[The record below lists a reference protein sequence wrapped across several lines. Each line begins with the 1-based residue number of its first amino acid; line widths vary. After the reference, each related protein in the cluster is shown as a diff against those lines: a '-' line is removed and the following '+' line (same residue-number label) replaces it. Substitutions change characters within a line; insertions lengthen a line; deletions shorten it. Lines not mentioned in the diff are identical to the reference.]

1 MVETA
6 LFPRPHF
13 GSYFHSDD
21 RTDSLSYYEYQRL
34 QRLQKVAR
42 LQERRAK
49 SYEPGYK
56 KPLDSIHASRAH
68 VASRQIFAKPGPKEP
83 RTVAIPPLKKV
94 SIAADSPSPPVA
106 VVKREE
112 ISVPPI
118 IVKKDGG
125 VGRQEGP
132 KAQAPSGR
140 LLRAVERERLV
151 KSATARDARSSSAKP
166 HPQLLPRPKTVVG
179 ARDVGTITS
188 SLVFHPSKK
197 GREAE
202 KQKDG
207 KSIVRMISI
216 LVRYTI
222 TCLGTALLQCAY
234 VHLI

>member
-1 MVETA
+1 MDSKILSLNLYCLLLAPIGQTMVETA

-13 GSYFHSDD
+13 SSYFHSDD

-56 KPLDSIHASRAH
+56 KPLDPAPAPHVH
-68 VASRQIFAKPGPKEP
+68 VASRQIFVKPGPREP
-83 RTVAIPPLKKV
+83 QTVAIPPLKKV
-94 SIAADSPSPPVA
+94 SIAVNSSSPPVA
-106 VVKREE
+106 VGKKEK

-118 IVKKDGG
+118 IPKRD
-125 VGRQEGP
+125 EGP
-132 KAQAPSGR
+132 KVQTQSGR
-140 LLRAVERERLV
+140 LSRAVERERLV
-151 KSATARDARSSSAKP
+151 KSATVRAAQSSSAKP

-207 KSIVRMISI
+207 KSSNTVCTISI
-216 LVRYTI
+216 LV
-222 TCLGTALLQCAY
+222 
-234 VHLI
+234 